1 MESSFLQSAGVQ
13 NLLKSLGCAS
23 LPNGRIVDTYDP
35 KWRHLR
41 TEGIGADGLS
51 GQVDNNGPTGPSG
64 GSPYSGEEEDQLQP
78 PVSQVESDVLAF
90 SGSGPLTFTDPQ
102 ASLPWNGGGRGSRK
116 RRVRE
121 SEGYFDGHPTDA
133 TLTGRIQILVMDDVM
148 LKIRAPFRILEQIEA
163 YKFFEQFQ
171 FLLPRTPMLNANVME
186 SIARWWRNFAEPGDL
201 LEIDCT
207 NGYTTV
213 TNERTNNIYS
223 LGSFGSIPTYSG
235 IVS

>member
-78 PVSQVESDVLAF
+78 PVSQIERRQDVHGDTVIMSSDNKSLNGACPFCGSRPLVDL
-90 SGSGPLTFTDPQ
+90 SGST
-102 ASLPWNGGGRGSRK
+102 R
-116 RRVRE
+116 
-121 SEGYFDGHPTDA
+121 
-133 TLTGRIQILVMDDVM
+133 
-148 LKIRAPFRILEQIEA
+148 
-163 YKFFEQFQ
+163 
-171 FLLPRTPMLNANVME
+171 NVCAGCVGTCP
-186 SIARWWRNFAEPGDL
+186 S
-201 LEIDCT
+201 T
-207 NGYTTV
+207 
-213 TNERTNNIYS
+213 
-223 LGSFGSIPTYSG
+223 
-235 IVS
+235 